1 MSLKEFV
8 YYYLSPGARKR
19 REIRNLKRDMCDRI
33 MKEHLCTCECYK
45 CSWSENENFSRQEMR
60 ENEERTKLLF

>member
-8 YYYLSPGARKR
+8 YYYLSPGAGKR
-19 REIRNLKRDMCDRI
+19 REIRDFKRDMCDRI

-45 CSWSENENFSRQEMR
+45 CSWSENEKE
-60 ENEERTKLLF
+60 